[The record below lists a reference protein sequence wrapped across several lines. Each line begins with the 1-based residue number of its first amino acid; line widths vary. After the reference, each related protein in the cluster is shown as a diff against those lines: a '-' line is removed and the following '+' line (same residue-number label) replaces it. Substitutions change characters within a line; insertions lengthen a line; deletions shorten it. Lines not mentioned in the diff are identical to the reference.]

1 MQAPLGSPR
10 LGPPPPPSS
19 TTRCGRIGELVP
31 KVTADYAR
39 QDAALSS
46 KAEADAAL
54 LLEVVELIKPALPAI
69 SGKLPGGNNERGFL
83 LVEGKGET
91 ALYEDGTL
99 DEEALW
105 LVRHFW
111 ACSSTRT
118 TRRRSAPRSPC
129 SCSCRGTASASSTA
143 GSRGC
148 SPTGR

>member
-1 MQAPLGSPR
+1 M
-10 LGPPPPPSS
+10 
-19 TTRCGRIGELVP
+19 
-31 KVTADYAR
+31 TADYAR

-105 LVRHFW
+105 LVRHYSIFTLLE
-111 ACSSTRT
+111 AILRQLETQKGRT
-118 TRRRSAPRSPC
+118 AAAEKAERHAQKVRLVLTMLRKEFRK
-129 SCSCRGTASASSTA
+129 G
-143 GSRGC
+143 GG
-148 SPTGR
+148 